1 MWIPPKLLSSEC
13 RRTWFCF
20 QHEIKLINH
29 LCVLQVSSF
38 NKAVEGL
45 VEDLEEGLLG
55 LFNFESVIQELK
67 VYMKLIE
74 TGLCLLLTDVE
85 NVALSLSIRI
95 SKKGTGNVDVQ
106 KPESVRT
113 RSGGER
119 GKRMRN

>member
-1 MWIPPKLLSSEC
+1 
-13 RRTWFCF
+13 
-20 QHEIKLINH
+20 
-29 LCVLQVSSF
+29 
-38 NKAVEGL
+38 
-45 VEDLEEGLLG
+45 
-55 LFNFESVIQELK
+55 
-67 VYMKLIE
+67 MKLIE